1 VKDFKVTIAGSGA
14 GGRRKAE
21 RSVASVGGIVI
32 VVNLGGIQL
41 KKFVEEIL
49 LFPPDIRS
57 IPISYWERVA
67 KDCPA
72 HYHTRHS

>member
-1 VKDFKVTIAGSGA
+1 
-14 GGRRKAE
+14 
-21 RSVASVGGIVI
+21 VI

-49 LFPPDIRS
+49 LLPPDIRS